1 MYSIEE
7 LQQKLQVT
15 FRETSLVRE
24 PAGLYEPIAYTLNL
38 GGKRIRPLLV
48 LLACDLFGGDVE
60 DALPAA
66 IGIELFHNFTLLHD
80 DIMDNAPIR
89 RGKETVFKRWNTA
102 TAILSGD
109 TMFILACQ
117 YLARTKGDKLP
128 EILRIFNKTALEVCE
143 GQQYDMNYEKNENVS
158 IEDYL
163 GMIRLKTAVLLGC
176 CLKIGAIIAGS
187 TSVNAEKISLFG
199 ENLGMA
205 FQLQDDLLDAF
216 GDESKF
222 GKETGGD
229 IVSGKKTFLYLKALE
244 LAEPA
249 LRTRLAADYSAAYK
263 DPKVKIDVFKKIFT
277 TLKIPQETSN
287 LIAQYLKRA
296 RGLLIDIAVPS
307 EQKKELN
314 QMVDIL
320 LCREY

>member
-1 MYSIEE
+1 MYSIDE
-7 LQQKLQVT
+7 LQQKVT
-15 FRETSLVRE
+15 SSFSETALAKE
-24 PAGLYEPIAYTLNL
+24 PAALYEPIVYSLNL

-60 DALPAA
+60 KALPAA
-66 IGIELFHNFTLLHD
+66 TGIELFHNFTLLHD
-80 DIMDNAPIR
+80 DIMDRAPLR
-89 RGKETVFKRWNTA
+89 RGKETVFKKWNTD

-117 YLARTKGDKLP
+117 YLARTGEEKLA
-128 EILRIFNKTALEVCE
+128 EILQVFNKTALEVCE
-143 GQQYDMNYEKNENVS
+143 GQQYDMIYEKQENVS

-176 CLKIGAIIAGS
+176 SLKTGAIIAGAS
-187 TSVNAEKISLFG
+187 PADTEKIFYFG

-244 LAEPA
+244 LSDAGQKI
-249 LRTRLAADYSAAYK
+249 RLATDYSASFRY
-263 DPKVKIDVFKKIFT
+263 PKKKIEGFKKIFSA
-277 TLKIPQETSN
+277 LKIQDETSK
-287 LIAQYLKRA
+287 LISHYVNKARA
-296 RGLLIDIAVPS
+296 FLNEIEVDAER
-307 EQKKELN
+307 KKELFK
-314 QMVDIL
+314 MVNTI